1 MANEKL
7 VTLDQLGIVKNY
19 IDVKDASAIKSAEY
33 ANNKISLFT
42 TADKSG
48 TAAVELSLPEEMFL
62 DQAKTVF
69 VESFTW
75 NDTAYPGSIDPSL
88 EGKPVMVL
96 AVKGDNS
103 VNYSFLS
110 LEKLIKTYTGDS
122 TDTTEVIITDGVVK
136 ANVKVS
142 AEEGN
147 AIVTKTDGLYV
158 PPAET
163 PQEIVYATNAEVSAL
178 FETNTADV

>member
-7 VTLDQLGIVKNY
+7 VTLEQLGIVKNY

-33 ANNKISLFT
+33 ADNKISLYT

-69 VESFTW
+69 VESFVW
-75 NDTAYPGSIDPSL
+75 SDTAYPGSTNPSL

-103 VNYSFLS
+103 VNYSFIS
-110 LEKLIKTYTGDS
+110 LEKLIKTYTGGS
-122 TDTTEVIITDGVVK
+122 TDTTDVVITDGVVK
-136 ANVKVS
+136 ADVKVS

-147 AIVTKTDGLYV
+147 ALIKRADGFYV

-163 PQEIVYATNAEVSAL
+163 PQEIVYATNEEVTAL
-178 FETNTADV
+178 FETNTVDA